1 VASDDDRFDPRFD
14 PAFQRGYE
22 NRPGSTSAVEAV
34 DDEPAAG
41 LRGNPWVVVLWVL
54 AVLFVATGVWALWQS
69 EVQLN
74 SPNLDNVVT
83 FYVFPDIMQALAPW
97 LVGAGLACLVLVVFL
112 HAVSWRRP

>member
-1 VASDDDRFDPRFD
+1 MASDDDRFDPRFD
-14 PAFQRGYE
+14 PTFQRGYVAPHIE
-22 NRPGSTSAVEAV
+22 
-34 DDEPAAG
+34 EPITEPAG

-54 AVLFVATGVWALWQS
+54 AVLFIAAGVWALWQS

-112 HAVSWRRP
+112 HAIHWRRP

>member
-14 PAFQRGYE
+14 PAFQRGYVAPHTE
-22 NRPGSTSAVEAV
+22 
-34 DDEPAAG
+34 EPIAEPAG

-54 AVLFVATGVWALWQS
+54 AVLFTATGLWALWQS

-83 FYVFPDIMQALAPW
+83 FYVFPNIMQALAPW
-97 LVGAGLACLVLVVFL
+97 VVGAGLACLVLVVFL
-112 HAVSWRRP
+112 HAVRWRRP

>member
-22 NRPGSTSAVEAV
+22 GPGSERAHEAV
-34 DDEPAAG
+34 VDEAATG
-41 LRGNPWVVVLWVL
+41 LGGNPWIVVLWVL
-54 AVLFVATGVWALWQS
+54 AVVFTATGVWALWQS

-83 FYVFPDIMQALAPW
+83 FYVFPNIMRALAPW

-112 HAVSWRRP
+112 HAVRWRRP